1 MKKLLSFCLV
11 CALTLS
17 VSSHASAIA
26 PTDSSKLPASPSVYL
41 DANEK
46 IAFAASID
54 QQVSRIKDEIKPLT
68 ASRDETVEYLL
79 LEVPLATGDDRAQ
92 LISELESYGIYEFE
106 GNVIE
111 SAVPMSDSGD
121 VDLTTP
127 QVFYDSLTKEWTVT
141 CGGSWKSREWV
152 SERPVQ
158 GNVGGSDA
166 FGVGYTYT
174 NGDYNTLVVS
184 ASAALRTEDKQ
195 KYKLTD
201 YRSDGD
207 GSKGFG
213 FRLQDEVI
221 WNNGAYDYLGAK
233 WSGVAHTM
241 PNLFPTLESQQDIIS
256 TRTIERLST
265 IFPLDLMGNMRVSTL
280 VYLFRANRSMLSVVI
295 SDLAKEGALAS
306 TCKNFSYY

>member
-111 SAVPMSDSGD
+111 SAVPMSDSGE

-141 CGGSWKSREWV
+141 GGGSWKSREWV

-233 WSGVAHTM
+233 WSGSCTYDAKFISYSGIATGYYIHTY
-241 PNLFPTLESQQDIIS
+241 NRAVIDNISFGFDGKHAGIDFSISFPSESFDAFS
-256 TRTIERLST
+256 
-265 IFPLDLMGNMRVSTL
+265 
-280 VYLFRANRSMLSVVI
+280 
-295 SDLAKEGALAS
+295 SDKRFG
-306 TCKNFSYY
+306 

>member
-111 SAVPMSDSGD
+111 SAVPMSDSET
-121 VDLTTP
+121 LT
-127 QVFYDSLTKEWTVT
+127 
-141 CGGSWKSREWV
+141 
-152 SERPVQ
+152 
-158 GNVGGSDA
+158 
-166 FGVGYTYT
+166 
-174 NGDYNTLVVS
+174 
-184 ASAALRTEDKQ
+184 
-195 KYKLTD
+195 
-201 YRSDGD
+201 
-207 GSKGFG
+207 
-213 FRLQDEVI
+213 
-221 WNNGAYDYLGAK
+221 
-233 WSGVAHTM
+233 
-241 PNLFPTLESQQDIIS
+241 
-256 TRTIERLST
+256 
-265 IFPLDLMGNMRVSTL
+265 
-280 VYLFRANRSMLSVVI
+280 
-295 SDLAKEGALAS
+295 
-306 TCKNFSYY
+306 